1 MELKNQ
7 TDMPDI
13 IVDYIDQLDSKHK
26 LIIYLRLGI
35 GTEKR
40 LSYKEIGATLNV
52 NSDRVKTICNM
63 EMLKI
68 LKKLNNVYQDVL

>member
-13 IVDYIDQLDSKHK
+13 IVDYIEQLGSKYK
-26 LIIYLRLGI
+26 RIIELSLGI

-40 LSYKEIGATLNV
+40 LSYKEIGGILNM

>member
-7 TDMPDI
+7 IDMPDI
-13 IVDYIDQLDSKHK
+13 IVDYIEQLGSMYKR
-26 LIIYLRLGI
+26 IIELSLGI

-40 LSYKEIGATLNV
+40 LSYKEIGGILNM

>member
-1 MELKNQ
+1 MKLKNQ

-13 IVDYIDQLDSKHK
+13 IVDYIEQLGSKYK
-26 LIIYLRLGI
+26 RIIELRLGI

-40 LSYKEIGATLNV
+40 LSYKEIGATLNM

-63 EMLKI
+63 EMLTI
-68 LKKLNNVYQDVL
+68 LKKLNNVYQDVF

>member
-13 IVDYIDQLDSKHK
+13 IVDYIEQLGSKYK
-26 LIIYLRLGI
+26 RIIELSLGI
-35 GTEKR
+35 GNEKR
-40 LSYKEIGATLNV
+40 LSFKEIGGILNM